1 MSVKQ
6 EFVCNSFGLS
16 SSQSQVQVATR
27 IKSWNSILYSW
38 MFVLNS
44 LRKLLFY
51 YLFIYLFVVKS
62 ASSIACWLPEIIS
75 EVTASVHVVKTS
87 E

>member
-1 MSVKQ
+1 M
-6 EFVCNSFGLS
+6 
-16 SSQSQVQVATR
+16 
-27 IKSWNSILYSW
+27 IYSW

>member
-1 MSVKQ
+1 
-6 EFVCNSFGLS
+6 
-16 SSQSQVQVATR
+16 
-27 IKSWNSILYSW
+27 

-87 E
+87 EWNSVDNILQHHQPPTPYTTKQL